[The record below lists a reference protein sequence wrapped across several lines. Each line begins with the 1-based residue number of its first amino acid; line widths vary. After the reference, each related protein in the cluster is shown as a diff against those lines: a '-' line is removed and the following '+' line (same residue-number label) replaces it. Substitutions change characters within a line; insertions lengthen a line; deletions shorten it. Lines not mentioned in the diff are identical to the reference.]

1 MQVNGHFLPL
11 EYSCC
16 NLLQNCKDTLFTPA
30 FGLFVGQ
37 RFRNTAKPLFFPPL
51 YILLVFK
58 VEIKYIE
65 ATFAA
70 LIKGG
75 CKFAVFCRCF
85 LLYSLRTFCYSVPC
99 SANHPWRCAT
109 LHKSGLEFSF
119 STVAA
124 IKAAVYLLSSF
135 VICFVLKCVA
145 KVVLL
150 FVSCKHFRK

>member
-16 NLLQNCKDTLFTPA
+16 NFCITAKIHYLHPLSGCGTA
-30 FGLFVGQ
+30 FL
-37 RFRNTAKPLFFPPL
+37 RNAAKPLFFPPL